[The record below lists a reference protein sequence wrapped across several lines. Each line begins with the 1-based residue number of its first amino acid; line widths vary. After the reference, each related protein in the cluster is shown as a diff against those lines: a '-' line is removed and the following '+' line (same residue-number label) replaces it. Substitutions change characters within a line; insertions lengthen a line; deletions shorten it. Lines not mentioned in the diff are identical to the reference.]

1 MYTSEITIGAD
12 PELFLINPD
21 NNTLVSAIDKFGGT
35 KDIPVP
41 LGIGDGYNVLEDNV
55 MVEFNIPPA
64 FTADR
69 FVEHI
74 QKSLNKIEQKAN
86 AMGYDLSTLASGH
99 FSLSELEDW
108 RSWVFGCDPD
118 YNAYTQKKNPS
129 PSVESDP
136 EFRTCGGHVHVGVEE
151 LKEAPFEEVCRA
163 VAFCDLHLGIPSMY
177 FDKDTK
183 RRERYGKA
191 GAFRVKP
198 YGFEYRT
205 LSNFWIFH
213 TDLIKWVYYATQ
225 QAVKHYRSG
234 FDLTPYYDDL
244 QKAINENDKSAQ
256 EFLIRQFN
264 LVV

>member
-69 FVEHI
+69 FVEYI

-99 FSLSELEDW
+99 LVFLSL
-108 RSWVFGCDPD
+108 RI
-118 YNAYTQKKNPS
+118 
-129 PSVESDP
+129 
-136 EFRTCGGHVHVGVEE
+136 GV
-151 LKEAPFEEVCRA
+151 
-163 VAFCDLHLGIPSMY
+163 LGSLVVILI
-177 FDKDTK
+177 TTLTLK
-183 RRERYGKA
+183 RR
-191 GAFRVKP
+191 
-198 YGFEYRT
+198 
-205 LSNFWIFH
+205 I
-213 TDLIKWVYYATQ
+213 
-225 QAVKHYRSG
+225 
-234 FDLTPYYDDL
+234 
-244 QKAINENDKSAQ
+244 
-256 EFLIRQFN
+256 
-264 LVV
+264 LVLV